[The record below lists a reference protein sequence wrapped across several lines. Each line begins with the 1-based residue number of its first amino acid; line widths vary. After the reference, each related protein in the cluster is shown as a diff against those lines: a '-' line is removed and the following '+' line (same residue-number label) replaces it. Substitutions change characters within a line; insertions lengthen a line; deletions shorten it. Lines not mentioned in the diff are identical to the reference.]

1 MLIICEFQKPA
12 QQSWSSPL
20 EAHETA
26 LQLEKDVYQALL
38 EVHAFATKNEYDIK
52 LFILF
57 VLTLSSSF
65 RDPHL
70 SDYVEAEFLDEQVKS
85 IKEYADYI
93 TNLKRVG
100 TGLGE
105 YIFDKE
111 ELQA

>member
-1 MLIICEFQKPA
+1 LF
-12 QQSWSSPL
+12 SS
-20 EAHETA
+20 
-26 LQLEKDVYQALL
+26 Y
-38 EVHAFATKNEYDIK
+38 
-52 LFILF
+52 
-57 VLTLSSSF
+57 F

-70 SDYVEAEFLDEQVKS
+70 SDYLEGEFLDEQVKS

-111 ELQA
+111 ELQ